1 MSCKKSLS
9 ALDVCAEAV
18 QCPGFT
24 LPAITEQTKFVIT
37 SRWLVPG
44 NFTSGLAH
52 NLPHQKHRSADSS
65 PLSCLGGQAKGSRD
79 HSLFLGQFLSLLLV
93 MLARKAEQVL
103 GAQQNYSSVDIRV
116 SYLAGGPFIELYWG
130 AVPRKLEHAF
140 WGVLSACKLMGLF
153 IWLKYKVPR

>member
-1 MSCKKSLS
+1 MCRSCSMPWFYIACNNGANKICHNQQVTRTWQFHIRACS
-9 ALDVCAEAV
+9 
-18 QCPGFT
+18 Q
-24 LPAITEQTKFVIT
+24 
-37 SRWLVPG
+37 
-44 NFTSGLAH
+44 FTSSEAQVCWCIPAL
-52 NLPHQKHRSADSS
+52 LP
-65 PLSCLGGQAKGSRD
+65 GGQAKGSRD

-153 IWLKYKVPR
+153 IWSKYKFPR